1 MEQEGLGRLRGF
13 IDVGGTALHWLF
25 VVANNDDHERLDG
38 QLQALELEAT
48 GIVNAVAHQATLG
61 NETLRELREHVL
73 AIKQLDRAHQSM
85 EKEFNK
91 LRQNVLSV
99 LNALESQAIMTA
111 MVDEAFRAAQR
122 VLD

>member
-1 MEQEGLGRLRGF
+1 M
-13 IDVGGTALHWLF
+13 GGTALHWLF